1 MKVRYDPEADALYLR
16 LADTSVSESEEVR
29 PGIILDFVAE
39 GRVVVIQILETE
51 AHLSPGMDLAH
62 LSAA

>member
-1 MKVRYDPEADALYLR
+1 MKVRYDPEADALDLR
-16 LADTSVSESEEVR
+16 LADTSVSESEEMR
-29 PGIILDFVAE
+29 LGIIVDFDAE
-39 GRVVVIQILETE
+39 GRVVAIEILDTK

>member
-1 MKVRYDPEADALYLR
+1 MA
-16 LADTSVSESEEVR
+16 
-29 PGIILDFVAE
+29 PGSPGAIITLFLDFDAE
-39 GRVVVIQILETE
+39 GRVVAIEILDTK